1 MTNYARLYR
10 FGITPWER
18 YRTAAAASITALLDR
33 EETGR
38 SRPLGRALDLGCGR
52 GQYTPELARRGWEAV
67 GIDYVPAAIQAAAA
81 KGGGRS
87 RAQLC
92 HRRRDAAAVGPP
104 GKVRLLPRHRLLPGP
119 GRRTASRPR
128 ERCLGT
134 GQPRGHLAAAELRP
148 EPVAAAG
155 RRRIA
160 GGGPDR
166 LRGLGDARGRPG
178 GHRRLGLADEQ
189 DRATLVQA
197 APADLERDCLVEPDW
212 DCRTAGIAW
221 MPVPVSPPA
230 IPGGCRADGDTGQR
244 PLSSRSR
251 VRDAGPGPPS
261 GNVSGT
267 APG

>member
-18 YRTAAAASITALLDR
+18 YRTTAAASITALLDR

-38 SRPLGRALDLGCGR
+38 SRPLGRALDL
-52 GQYTPELARRGWEAV
+52 
-67 GIDYVPAAIQAAAA
+67 AAAA
-81 KGGGRS
+81 ASTLPSSRAGGGRPWASTTCRPRS
-87 RAQLC
+87 RRRQRRAGAWTGSVC
-92 HRRRDAAAVGPP
+92 RRRRDAAAVGPP
-104 GKVRLLPRHRLLPGP
+104 GDLRLLPRHRLLPGP

-128 ERCLGT
+128 GRCLGAC
-134 GQPRGHLAAAELRP
+134 QPRGHIAAAELRP

-178 GHRRLGLADEQ
+178 GYRRLGLADEQ

-197 APADLERDCLVEPDW
+197 APTNLGRGCLVESDR

-221 MPVPVSPPA
+221 MSVPREAARDSRWL
-230 IPGGCRADGDTGQR
+230 PGGQGCGSAAAVEQELGEGFR
-244 PLSSRSR
+244 P
-251 VRDAGPGPPS
+251 VPPS